1 MWKDHGNKFEEQS
14 VVRDSRGRFEETV
27 VPYLSAAYNLAR
39 WLMRNEQDAEDMVQE
54 SYLRALRS
62 FHTFQAGRDGRAW
75 LLTIVRNT
83 CHTWMLQNRP
93 RELHLPLDENTQDV
107 LATLSNPETALIE
120 KKNSQAVREALE
132 SIPFEYREVLILRE
146 WEELSYKEIA
156 QIVNIPLGTVMSRLS
171 RGRRELYHRL
181 RAVTPEAQ
189 P

>member
-1 MWKDHGNKFEEQS
+1 MSKDSGNKVDKQS
-14 VVRDSRGRFEETV
+14 VGRDSRDRFEETV
-27 VPYLSAAYNLAR
+27 MPYLSAAYNLAR

-62 FHTFQAGRDGRAW
+62 FHTFQTGRDGRAW

-93 RELHLPLDENTQDV
+93 REMHLPLDENRQDA
-107 LATLSNPETALIE
+107 LAASSNPETALIE

-156 QIVNIPLGTVMSRLS
+156 QIVDVPLGTVMSRLS
-171 RGRRELYHRL
+171 RGRRELHDRL
-181 RAVTPEAQ
+181 RAATPEIQ
-189 P
+189 S